1 MNRLIHSFN
10 FSLYCWTIWLCRLLQ
25 SGEPLCIFPS
35 FTSKGN
41 GHFFIP
47 THVLFN
53 RILQSNWKWEYI
65 FKNTIIF
72 FLTFFMVYYSVTVQ
86 FLWLAN
92 HCIGFIYILHS
103 AATFWETELH
113 SKNTTAVILM
123 YMCHIQY
130 ETIVIC
136 NLVSDHIY
144 FCLLAVF
151 FDITHISNNANYTY
165 CYW

>member
-41 GHFFIP
+41 GHFLYPLMYCLTVYYSQIENENTFSK
-47 THVLFN
+47 V
-53 RILQSNWKWEYI
+53 QSY
-65 FKNTIIF
+65 F

-144 FCLLAVF
+144 LCLLAVF